1 MPLPVAPTRPGARRG
16 PFRRTF
22 GRTGWHTHAVA
33 YPKSL
38 LSPGEEV
45 VLDLHPHWKQI
56 ALPIVLVPIVVG
68 LGSFAA
74 AEMPDSAQAP
84 VRWAIGVVAVAVL
97 LWFSLRPYL
106 TWQFTHYVI
115 TNRRIVHREG
125 VLARSGRDVPL
136 NRVNDVSFQHG
147 VVDRIFGCGTLIVE
161 SAGERGQVALSEVPN
176 VEKVQRTVYELVQ
189 AEESRDR
196 DVERQAPGPFEP

>member
-1 MPLPVAPTRPGARRG
+1 MGRASSRGRRVAREQPAGRRVDWHTRP
-16 PFRRTF
+16 
-22 GRTGWHTHAVA
+22 VA

-38 LSPGEEV
+38 LSPGEKV
-45 VLDLHPHWKQI
+45 VLDLHPHWKRI
-56 ALPIVLVPIVVG
+56 AIPILLVPVVIG
-68 LGSFAA
+68 VAAFAA
-74 AEMPDSAQAP
+74 AEMPNNDARSP
-84 VRWAIGVVAVAVL
+84 VRWAILAIAVILL

-147 VVDRIFGCGTLIVE
+147 VIDRMFGSGTLIVE
-161 SAGERGQVALSEVPN
+161 SAGERGQVALDEVPR
-176 VEKVQRTVYELVQ
+176 VEKVQRTLYELVQ
-189 AEESRDR
+189 DEEARNRDTERAATPPEPAEN
-196 DVERQAPGPFEP
+196 

>member
-1 MPLPVAPTRPGARRG
+1 
-16 PFRRTF
+16 
-22 GRTGWHTHAVA
+22 VA

-56 ALPIVLVPIVVG
+56 ALPIVLVPVVIG
-68 LGSFAA
+68 LASFAA
-74 AEMPDSAQAP
+74 AEMPDNSAQTP
-84 VRWAIGVVAVAVL
+84 VRLAILAIAVLIL

-106 TWQFTHYVI
+106 TWQFTHYVV

-147 VVDRIFGCGTLIVE
+147 VIDRIFGCGTLVIE
-161 SAGERGQVALSEVPN
+161 SAGERGQVPLREVPK
-176 VEKVQRTVYELVQ
+176 VEQVQRTVYQLVQ
-189 AEESRDR
+189 AEETRDR
-196 DVERQAPGPFEP
+196 AEQRTAPYEP